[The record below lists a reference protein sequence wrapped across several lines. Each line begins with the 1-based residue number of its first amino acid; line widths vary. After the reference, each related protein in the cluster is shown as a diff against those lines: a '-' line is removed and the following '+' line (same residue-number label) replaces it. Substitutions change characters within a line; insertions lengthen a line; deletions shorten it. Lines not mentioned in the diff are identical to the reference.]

1 MPQPD
6 GVHTIPVPRGW
17 SIEQSWEHIRRG
29 VLLTDPEP
37 NWAVILV
44 KAGRLDLVLS
54 DERQEEP
61 NGGR

>member
-29 VLLTDPEP
+29 VILTDPEP

-44 KAGRLDLVLS
+44 RDTHLVRVLS
-54 DERQEEP
+54 DEREEEP
-61 NGGR
+61 DGSR